1 MRAPHVIALTREI
14 ISMGIH
20 SLDSF
25 GVRRTISVGGIEAAS
40 AILGEPISMVIPEVV
55 GCDRQAADGGHL
67 HGPCAFGDA
76 APCAG
81 P

>member
-55 GCDRQAADGGHL
+55 GCKLTGKLQTGVTCTDLQTS
-67 HGPCAFGDA
+67 
-76 APCAG
+76 
-81 P
+81 